1 MRALRRILSVLLAC
15 LAFATLIAHAD
26 DAGPPQ
32 KEYVPKAGTGRVV
45 VVISGQ
51 TGASNYT
58 SISQDF
64 ADAGYYT
71 VLLDGNDLWIK
82 GGAGNALLQGA
93 IARAQAS
100 PHALPGKVGVV
111 AFSLGGAAAL
121 TYATRM
127 PEHVATVVVMYPL
140 TNFIQHP
147 DDFVGKFQVP
157 VLMLAGTADTYKNC
171 CLIEMARSLADA
183 AKRNPDVAPLFVLH
197 EYEGADHGFNMNTSH
212 QRALVADS
220 RDRAIAQLR
229 QYLLDR

>member
-1 MRALRRILSVLLAC
+1 MRVLLRWVCALLAC
-15 LAFATLIAHAD
+15 VVLAVQAEE
-26 DAGPPQ
+26 AGPPQ
-32 KEYVPKAGTGRVV
+32 REYLPKGGTGRVV

-71 VLLDGNDLWIK
+71 VLVDGNDLWVK
-82 GGAGNALLQGA
+82 GGGGNALLQGV

-100 PHALPGKVGVV
+100 PHAVAGKVGVV
-111 AFSLGGAAAL
+111 GFSLGGASAL
-121 TYATRM
+121 TYAARL
-127 PEHVATVVVMYPL
+127 PEQVATVVAMYPL
-140 TNFIQHP
+140 TSFIQSP
-147 DDFVGKFQVP
+147 ADFVGKIKVP
-157 VLMLAGTADTYKNC
+157 VLVLAGTADTYKNC
-171 CLIEMARSLADA
+171 CTIEMARSLADA
-183 AKRNPDVAPLFVLH
+183 AKKNADVAPLFVLH

-229 QYLLDR
+229 QALLDR